1 VNAGA
6 RNINLAWRTRNTVGR
21 LDIAYAR
28 VAAILLPVHEEGR
41 VSRPM
46 ERYGG
51 GSIVIYDYDPTWP
64 MQFAEERDRLLKAV
78 GPVLVTIEHVGST
91 AVPGLAAKP
100 IIDLLLGVRSLPE
113 ARRTLPGPLTDLG
126 YRRMV
131 EAEAWLPGE
140 LLFRRGMPG
149 PWTHHVHVVEPQT
162 ERWEE
167 YVAIRDYL
175 RRHEDVAAAYGE
187 LKRALALVFDDDIAG
202 FREGKRPFMQAVMV
216 KARLE
221 QDASP

>member
-1 VNAGA
+1 
-6 RNINLAWRTRNTVGR
+6 
-21 LDIAYAR
+21 
-28 VAAILLPVHEEGR
+28 
-41 VSRPM
+41 M

-51 GSIVIYDYDPTWP
+51 GSIVIYDYDPDWP
-64 MQFAEERDRLLKAV
+64 MQFAQERDRLLKAV
-78 GPVLVTIEHVGST
+78 GPSLVTIEHVGST

-126 YRRMV
+126 YRQMV

-149 PWTHHVHVVEPQT
+149 PWTHHVHVVEPQSQ
-162 ERWEE
+162 RWEE

-175 RRHEDVAAAYGE
+175 RRHDDVAAAYGE
-187 LKRALALVFDDDIAG
+187 LKKGIGSCFRRRHRGLQRGEATLRASRDGQGTSGARRVAVTVAN
-202 FREGKRPFMQAVMV
+202 RE
-216 KARLE
+216 
-221 QDASP
+221 